1 MTAARSASRQHPSE
15 TRCPVCD
22 SSHFQA
28 GSLSAKDRQYAAAGA
43 FEEYTYSLCCNCR
56 ALFMN
61 PMPRPEDIWRFYP
74 PSEEYYA
81 HRSDVVPR
89 TYRMLA
95 HSSGRS
101 SLASKAVRHT
111 FFPFVP
117 FEPPGRVLD
126 YGCGAGHFLDAM
138 SLLEWETW
146 GVEPAKDAAE
156 LAAKSHEVICGTAED
171 AGRQLPGE
179 YDLITMFQV
188 LEHITDPVDVL
199 RILLRLLRPGGRLVL
214 STPNSASSLAHATG
228 TLWRGLECPRHVCLY
243 GPLALHALMEACGG
257 RIVDARTRLAP
268 SDAVDTLLLCAQ
280 DRFRRTIAPRTRL
293 RARQLGM
300 MVLAPTVLVSS
311 PHCRPFG
318 SLLEAAITRG

>member
-1 MTAARSASRQHPSE
+1 M
-15 TRCPVCD
+15 
-22 SSHFQA
+22 
-28 GSLSAKDRQYAAAGA
+28 YA
-43 FEEYTYSLCCNCR
+43 LCYDCR

-95 HSSGRS
+95 HSSGRN
-101 SLASKAVRHT
+101 SLAGKAVRNT
-111 FFPFVP
+111 FFPLVP

-138 SLLEWETW
+138 RLLGWETW
-146 GVEPAKDAAE
+146 GVEPARDAAQ
-156 LAAKSHEVICGTAED
+156 LAARSHEVLCGTAAD
-171 AGRQLPGE
+171 SWQQLPGE

-199 RILLRLLRPGGRLVL
+199 RILLKLLRPGGRLVL
-214 STPNSASSLAHATG
+214 STPNSASWLAHAAG
-228 TLWRGLECPRHVCLY
+228 SLWRGLECPRHVCLF
-243 GPLALHALMEACGG
+243 GPLALQVLTDACGG
-257 RIVDARTRLAP
+257 RVVDARTRLAP
-268 SDAVDTLLLCAQ
+268 SDAVDTLLMWAQ
-280 DRFRRTIAPRTRL
+280 DHFRQTIAPRTYL

-300 MVLAPTVLVSS
+300 MVLAPTVLLDS

-318 SLLEAAITRG
+318 SLLESAITRR